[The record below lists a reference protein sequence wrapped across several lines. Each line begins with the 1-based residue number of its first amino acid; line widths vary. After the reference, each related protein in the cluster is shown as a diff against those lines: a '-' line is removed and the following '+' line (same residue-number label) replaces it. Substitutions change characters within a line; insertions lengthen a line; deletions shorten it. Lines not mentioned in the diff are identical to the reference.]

1 MFENIP
7 YVNFHDLNLDWII
20 KTIKDFKSF
29 VDNDLDGII
38 SEKVQDIA
46 LNMSVSYEASTE
58 TLVFTIREV

>member
-1 MFENIP
+1 MFENVP

-20 KTIKDFKSF
+20 KVITDFKSF

-46 LNMSVSYEASTE
+46 LNMSVSYEADTE